1 MKIVVVLMPK
11 IVGGR
16 IDQSQFELFTSLDVS
31 AEFIPAPRKS
41 LLKTKSRQEEL
52 KLCSVGYINV
62 YLSISSKS
70 AWNSTAGDRICRPVK
85 LNGFAKV
92 VAVWPL
98 QKSALLLLPLLLGH
112 WPLLICQTYADLTQ
126 MGLSMSV
133 RKLFTSGQTSRG
145 RDTCRG
151 RGGGGSFYGGET
163 QFKADNR
170 SGVTTGTRPLD
181 RSVAF
186 DAETEGRLLLDQL
199 FLSRFITP

>member
-1 MKIVVVLMPK
+1 MPK

-112 WPLLICQTYADLTQ
+112 PC
-126 MGLSMSV
+126 
-133 RKLFTSGQTSRG
+133 
-145 RDTCRG
+145 
-151 RGGGGSFYGGET
+151 
-163 QFKADNR
+163 
-170 SGVTTGTRPLD
+170 
-181 RSVAF
+181 
-186 DAETEGRLLLDQL
+186 
-199 FLSRFITP
+199 